1 VVAAV
6 LGLGGALLFGASD
19 FVGGIASRMTSPLK
33 VTAFSALTGLVLLS
47 VATALFGGTWSTDA
61 VVIGALSGVAVGGAL
76 ALLYTSLAI
85 GPMSV
90 LSPLTGLI
98 SAVVPMTAGLLTGD
112 RLDMFGYLALALAL
126 FAVLLLGLSPEKSV
140 QRPSAKGLSCAVGA
154 GLLFGAFLI
163 LLDLTPPD
171 SGLIPLAFSRAANA
185 CVMGLAILVMVV
197 LARNRQAPALPG
209 PDAVPQGMRFL
220 ADQEGVPSWR
230 VGLKLAIACGL
241 IDSLANTLQLFGLRF
256 GELSVMSVLNAMYP
270 AGTIILA
277 AILLRERI
285 TRMQSIGL
293 ALALIA
299 AVLFAV

>member
-1 VVAAV
+1 MVAAV

-154 GLLFGAFLI
+154 GLLFGTFLI

-171 SGLIPLAFSRAANA
+171 SGLIPLVFSRAANA

-230 VGLKLAIACGL
+230 VGLKLAIACGV
-241 IDSLANTLQLFGLRF
+241 IDSLANTLQLLGLRF

>member
-1 VVAAV
+1 MVTVV

-47 VATALFGGTWSTDA
+47 VATAIFGGVWSSGA
-61 VVIGALSGVAVGGAL
+61 VAIGALSGVAVGGAL

-98 SAVVPMTAGLLTGD
+98 SAVVPMAAGLLTGD
-112 RLDMFGYLALALAL
+112 RLDTFGYLALALAL
-126 FAVLLLGLSPEKSV
+126 FAVLLLGFSPKRSA
-140 QRPSAKGLSCAVGA
+140 QRLSAKGLSCAIGA
-154 GLLFGAFLI
+154 GVLFGSFLI
-163 LLDLTPPD
+163 LIDLTPAD
-171 SGLIPLAFSRAANA
+171 SGLIPLVFSRAANA
-185 CVMGLAILVMVV
+185 SVMGLGILVMFV
-197 LARNRQAPALPG
+197 LARSRQAPALPR
-209 PDAVPQGMRFL
+209 PDAVPPGMRFL
-220 ADQEGVPSWR
+220 ADREGLPSWR

-241 IDSLANTLQLFGLRF
+241 IDSLANTLQLLGLRL

-285 TRMQSIGL
+285 TRLQSIGL
-293 ALALIA
+293 ALALVA